1 MNNDL
6 AELIAHVK
14 AKNPGEPEFHQAVEE
29 VFASLAPVL
38 ERHPEYRK
46 GKILQRMVEPERVIM
61 FRVPWQDDNGE
72 VQVNRGF
79 RIGMNSAIG
88 PFKGG
93 LRFHPSVNLGILKFL
108 AFEQVFKNS
117 LTTLPMGGGKGGS
130 NFDPKGKSDNEVMR
144 FCQAFMA
151 ELSRHIG
158 PYRDVPAGDIGVGS
172 REIGF
177 LFGMYKKLR
186 NEFTGVLTGKGIG
199 WGGSLIRPEATG
211 YGAVYFAEEMLKTR
225 NEELADKVCLVS
237 GSGNVAQ
244 YTVEKLVE
252 LGARPVTLSDSSGY
266 IYDESGITREKLAF
280 VMQLKNVQRGRIAEY
295 ADKFK
300 GATYTRLDP
309 QADHNP
315 LWDHPAQCAFP
326 SATQNE
332 INEKDAANLLR
343 NGVYVVS
350 EGANMPT
357 SGGGV
362 NLFLEANILF
372 GPGKAA
378 NAGGVATSG
387 LEMAQ
392 NSMRITWTREEV
404 DSRLQGIM
412 RAIHKTC
419 RATAERFG
427 TPGNYVNGANIAGF
441 LKVANAML
449 DQGVV

>member
-1 MNNDL
+1 
-6 AELIAHVK
+6 
-14 AKNPGEPEFHQAVEE
+14 
-29 VFASLAPVL
+29 
-38 ERHPEYRK
+38 
-46 GKILQRMVEPERVIM
+46 
-61 FRVPWQDDNGE
+61 
-72 VQVNRGF
+72 
-79 RIGMNSAIG
+79 
-88 PFKGG
+88 
-93 LRFHPSVNLGILKFL
+93 
-108 AFEQVFKNS
+108 
-117 LTTLPMGGGKGGS
+117 
-130 NFDPKGKSDNEVMR
+130 
-144 FCQAFMA
+144 
-151 ELSRHIG
+151 
-158 PYRDVPAGDIGVGS
+158 
-172 REIGF
+172 
-177 LFGMYKKLR
+177 
-186 NEFTGVLTGKGIG
+186 
-199 WGGSLIRPEATG
+199 
-211 YGAVYFAEEMLKTR
+211 
-225 NEELADKVCLVS
+225 
-237 GSGNVAQ
+237 
-244 YTVEKLVE
+244 
-252 LGARPVTLSDSSGY
+252 
-266 IYDESGITREKLAF
+266 
-280 VMQLKNVQRGRIAEY
+280 MQLKNVQRGRIAEY